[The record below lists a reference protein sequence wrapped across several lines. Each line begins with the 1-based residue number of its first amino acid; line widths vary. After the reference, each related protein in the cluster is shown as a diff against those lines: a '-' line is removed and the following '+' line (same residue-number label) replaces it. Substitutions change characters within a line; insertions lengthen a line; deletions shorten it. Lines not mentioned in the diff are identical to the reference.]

1 MVAGGHEDVHPS
13 GAEDIL
19 PAAYLVTG
27 KLAPDYEGV
36 EMNVGG
42 SIVSGAVI
50 EATGV
55 TRQRLSAMY
64 RELGDLGDVAQACRH
79 NQAHPLFPSSTCRP
93 GHLIIT
99 ASCGP
104 HVALDRLLTAA
115 CCSVIPGLLNP
126 FQQKMR
132 TNFQL
137 CQDLE
142 LSADANVPLEHDD
155 LACRPLCRS
164 LRP

>member
-1 MVAGGHEDVHPS
+1 MRLCNPS
-13 GAEDIL
+13 GVEDIL

-79 NQAHPLFPSSTCRP
+79 NQALSLFPSSTCTA
-93 GHLIIT
+93 GHLMFT

-104 HVALDRLLTAA
+104 HMAPDRLSTAG
-115 CCSVIPGLLNP
+115 C
-126 FQQKMR
+126 
-132 TNFQL
+132 
-137 CQDLE
+137 
-142 LSADANVPLEHDD
+142 
-155 LACRPLCRS
+155 
-164 LRP
+164 